1 MLEIRLCRSTIM
13 KLFHVVQGCHGHSV
27 AHIKYI
33 PVTLSRTPPLLLMTQ
48 PLRLF
53 RRPPWRLEW
62 YKTHSGPVTQNCKDK
77 SIFFF
82 CGSALEL
89 SLTVWLQTIE
99 LQSYPWE
106 YWCCQRGGWSVFI
119 SLMEVTVQRLKTLYS
134 EWTLPLG
141 EVWHHKKQKNKP
153 SFWSRLHLNHKEVDA
168 RPKKI
173 EREFAE
179 RESLNLFTKRRVG
192 LQNVVET
199 RQLVSIDWLGK
210 QSDTKIKRG
219 QRIFQACPS
228 GIC

>member
-62 YKTHSGPVTQNCKDK
+62 YKTHSGPVTQNCKDN

-119 SLMEVTVQRLKTLYS
+119 WLMEVTVQRLKTLYS

-141 EVWHHKKQKNKP
+141 EVWHNHKKQKKQAVLLKP
-153 SFWSRLHLNHKEVDA
+153 PPFKSQRGWCPAKKKRKRICWERISQFVHKE
-168 RPKKI
+168 
-173 EREFAE
+173 
-179 RESLNLFTKRRVG
+179 ESWSTKCGRNPSACIYWLTGKTKWHQNQKGAKDISG
-192 LQNVVET
+192 L
-199 RQLVSIDWLGK
+199 S
-210 QSDTKIKRG
+210 
-219 QRIFQACPS
+219 
-228 GIC
+228 